1 MHGIH
6 FYTTIAIQTNKKYKI
21 MIYGIFDG
29 QKLIAFRGAN
39 TLELLGKA
47 YLKRIFIDEGIEFS
61 KKGIVK
67 YLEGW
72 VDWSQ
77 DTDEPA
83 TDPQD
88 MIDQAV
94 STIVY
99 SNVHFMDVDARAQI
113 TNKEREAVEKEITRL
128 LNLPY
133 TK

>member
-1 MHGIH
+1 
-6 FYTTIAIQTNKKYKI
+6 

>member
-67 YLEGW
+67 
-72 VDWSQ
+72 
-77 DTDEPA
+77 
-83 TDPQD
+83 
-88 MIDQAV
+88 
-94 STIVY
+94 
-99 SNVHFMDVDARAQI
+99 
-113 TNKEREAVEKEITRL
+113 
-128 LNLPY
+128 
-133 TK
+133 